1 MPNPTVIIEEQ
12 AQVALLLL
20 DALLYTVENKIHIH
34 MHKSLKRYY
43 ILYKNYFEIGFGDT
57 KGFYEF

>member
-34 MHKSLKRYY
+34 MHKAL
-43 ILYKNYFEIGFGDT
+43 LYFVQKLF
-57 KGFYEF
+57 